1 MRPRSFWIVLVAG
14 ALVVAGLSWA
24 VGMTLADAL
33 RMAGI
38 AGGASLAVFV
48 LGSAALFALRRR
60 SIMTQA
66 TGVALTTIAATA
78 AASVAAADAMFLSV
92 HDLRMLFVILAAA
105 GTVGLLGAIILGRRV
120 AGASRSLA
128 EATRRIGEGEVAMP
142 GAPTS
147 TAERSSPAEFAHLAD
162 ELAAMSVRL
171 QEAHRKERAL
181 EASRREL
188 VAWVSHDLRTPLA
201 GIRAMVEALQDG
213 VVSDPATVASYYDTL
228 CVEADRLAGLV
239 DDLFELSVIQ
249 AGALNLH
256 LVQASLSELV
266 SDAMATAS
274 VFARAKGVRL
284 EGRMCSEGPPLA
296 LSTLEMTRVVR
307 NLLQNAIR
315 HTPSDG
321 TVWVETGVEASQ
333 AYVAVED
340 GCGGIPDQDLDR
352 VFDLAF
358 RGTAARTPS
367 GDGGG
372 GLGLAIVRGIV
383 EAHRGEVSVRN
394 EGQGCRIE
402 VRLPMDGT
410 AG

>member
-1 MRPRSFWIVLVAG
+1 MRPRAFWIVLAAG

-48 LGSAALFALRRR
+48 LGSVALFALRRR
-60 SIMTQA
+60 SVMTQSA
-66 TGVALTTIAATA
+66 WVLLTTIAATA
-78 AASVAAADAMFLSV
+78 AASVAAADAMFLST
-92 HDLRMLFVILAAA
+92 HDLRMLFVILASA

-128 EATRRIGEGEVAMP
+128 EATRRIGVGEVATP
-142 GAPTS
+142 GERSSPD
-147 TAERSSPAEFAHLAD
+147 RSSPAEFASLAD

-171 QEAHRKERAL
+171 EEAHRKERAL

-213 VVSDPATVASYYDTL
+213 VVSDPATVASYYETL

-284 EGRMCSEGPPLA
+284 EGRMSSEAPPLH

-321 TVWVETGVEASQ
+321 TVWVETGVEARQ
-333 AYVAVED
+333 AYIAVED

-358 RGTAARTPS
+358 RGIAARTPN
-367 GDGGG
+367 GDGVG

-394 EGQGCRIE
+394 EAQGCRFE
-402 VRLPMDGT
+402 VRLPMDGA